1 MGGTGV
7 KKVLALTIVFIVA
20 AVIVL
25 PAVTLFSLGG
35 LAGGLKSMPMF
46 GGEDIPVRVF
56 LHEENRIVEMSLE
69 DYVKGVVA
77 AEMPAEF
84 EIEALKAQ
92 AVAARTYAAKNMV
105 LFGGGGVPDRPGAD
119 VSTDH
124 RQGQAWSSVTQ
135 LKNRWGA
142 FHYERYWSKVSRA
155 VDETRGLIV
164 VYNGEP
170 INAVFHSTSGERTA
184 SAKEVWGFDYPYL
197 QSVVCTWDKKS
208 PRYSDSKEYSLAELE
223 QRLGP
228 EAGVVAAAQGGS
240 GTVGQI
246 IDRTDSGRVDKIR
259 LGSKTFSG
267 IDLRQKLELRSA
279 NFTVDFKGD
288 KAIFKTTGYGHGVGL
303 CQYGANGMA
312 KEGWDF
318 RRILTYYYTG
328 VGIKNI
334 FGS

>member
-1 MGGTGV
+1 M
-7 KKVLALTIVFIVA
+7 KKVLVLTVIFIVT
-20 AVIVL
+20 AVIIL
-25 PAVTLFSLGG
+25 PAMTLFSLGG
-35 LAGGLKSMPMF
+35 PAGVRAVQIF
-46 GGEDIPVRVF
+46 GGEDIPIRVY
-56 LHEENRIVEMSLE
+56 LHEENRTVEMSLE
-69 DYVKGVVA
+69 EYVKGVVA

-92 AVAARTYAAKNMV
+92 AVAARTYAAKNMA
-105 LFGGGGVPDRPGAD
+105 LFGGGGLADNPNAD
-119 VSTDH
+119 VSTDP
-124 RQGQAWSSVTQ
+124 RQGQAWSSNAQ
-135 LKNRWGA
+135 LRNRWGA
-142 FHYERYWSKVSRA
+142 FNYERYWGKVSRA

-164 VYNGEP
+164 VYKGEP

-208 PRYSDSKEYSLAELE
+208 PRYSDSKEYTLTELE

-240 GTVGQI
+240 STVGQI
-246 IDRTDSGRVDKIR
+246 IDRTESGRVDKIR
-259 LGSKTFSG
+259 LGSKSFSG

-312 KEGWDF
+312 KEGLDF

-334 FGS
+334 IGS